1 MFICKRVMHSCT
13 LLGVII
19 STRDGFSILLSR
31 GSDIE
36 GSLVSVSI
44 KVRARGC
51 TTNTSMSA
59 LSAHG
64 HFTAAAAA
72 LLTLRLTKRNM
83 TLKPAHRFL

>member
-1 MFICKRVMHSCT
+1 MFICKRVLQFCT
-13 LLGVII
+13 LLGGII
-19 STRDGFSILLSR
+19 STREGFSILLSR

-36 GSLVSVSI
+36 GSLDSVSI
-44 KVRARGC
+44 KVRACGC

-72 LLTLRLTKRNM
+72 LLTLQLTDRKM
-83 TLKPAHRFL
+83 TLKPTRRIL